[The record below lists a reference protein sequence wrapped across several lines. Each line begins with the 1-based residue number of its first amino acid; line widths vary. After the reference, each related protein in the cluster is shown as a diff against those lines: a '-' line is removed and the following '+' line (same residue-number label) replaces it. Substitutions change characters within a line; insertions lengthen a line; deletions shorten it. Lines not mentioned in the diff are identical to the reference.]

1 MTLNNND
8 DIVNDLVKKFNLIPI
23 EFLDAKGYPMAS
35 AYGFNLNHK
44 TRGCLLCKS
53 CSDNIWRVCQFT
65 NTKFL
70 DGVLTTTYTFGKEID
85 EYIARGT
92 LEYHIQHIKYQ
103 IDRDTQTV
111 KLQRVFKRISEID
124 NDFV

>member
-8 DIVNDLVKKFNLIPI
+8 EIVNDLVKKFNLIPI

-35 AYGFNLNHK
+35 AYGFNIQHK

-53 CSDNIWRVCQFT
+53 VNDKRWYVCQSCD
-65 NTKFL
+65 TKFL

-85 EYIARGT
+85 EYIARGS

-103 IDRDTQTV
+103 IDRDTQTA
-111 KLQRVFKRISEID
+111 KLQRVFHRISEIEK
-124 NDFV
+124 DFK

>member
-23 EFLDAKGYPMAS
+23 EFLNAKSYPMAS

-53 CSDNIWRVCQFT
+53 VNDNIWRVCQFADT
-65 NTKFL
+65 RFL
-70 DGVLTTTYTFGKEID
+70 NGVLTTTYNFGKEFD
-85 EYIARGT
+85 EYIARGS

-103 IDRDTQTV
+103 IDRDTQIA
-111 KLQRVFKRISEID
+111 KLQRVFHRISEIEK
-124 NDFV
+124 DFK